1 MAIFIDI
8 PRDEYIMCIICQDCK
23 IIKDIESYHLFNEI
37 KSINDFEGLI
47 KNCNCKYSVHFNC
60 INIWLETKS
69 ICTMCLQPMSFSSE
83 PISIQL
89 NDVSNQSTVI
99 TQDIDYYRRRCY
111 CCCYDCYDN
120 ECYIRAFLII
130 IAICIILLFA
140 VVPGY

>member
-69 ICTMCLQPMSFSSE
+69 ICTMCLQPMSFTSE

-89 NDVSNQSTVI
+89 NDVSNQSISVI
-99 TQDIDYYRRRCY
+99 TQDIDYYRRCPFY
-111 CCCYDCYDN
+111 ACCDN
-120 ECYIRAFLII
+120 ECYVRAFLII
-130 IAICIILLFA
+130 I
-140 VVPGY
+140 